1 MSLNYKI
8 MLIKDQLLSIPN
20 IHEEIEIWNKL
31 VTSKIYVRAD
41 ARTSCSNVNFSSSPG
56 IGNHETSVKSNG
68 QSSGA
73 W

>member
-41 ARTSCSNVNFSSSPG
+41 ARTSFV
-56 IGNHETSVKSNG
+56 
-68 QSSGA
+68 QM
-73 W
+73 